1 MNLHEFQAKELF
13 ESYDLPVSKRG
24 LIKKLSDIDSAIT
37 SIDFSNGCVAKVQAH
52 TGGRGKVGGVKLCK
66 NKEEIKNFVNSWL
79 GKNIITNQTDE
90 VGLPVNII
98 SIDELTDIDSE
109 LYMSLI
115 VDRADKCI
123 SMIVSKA
130 GGMNIEEVAETN
142 PEKILKLKFKNNAQV
157 SEENINELSSKLD
170 FNLSQ
175 AEQFKKI
182 VRNTYKLFVEKDLS
196 LLEINPLVITSGG
209 ELHCLD
215 AKINVDENALYR
227 QDEISGQRDPSQEDQ
242 REYQA
247 KQHDLSYVSLDG
259 NIGCMVNGAGL
270 AMGTMD
276 TIKLYDGEP
285 ANFLDVGGTA
295 TKERVGEAFKLIL
308 SDKNVKGILV
318 NIFGGIV
325 RCDLIAEGII
335 GAITDIDVSVPIVV
349 RLQGNMSDEGKLLLN
364 NSGLNVIG
372 EDSLMKASQKIV
384 ELVK

>member
-24 LIKKLSDIDSAIT
+24 LIKKLSDIDDAIT

-182 VRNTYKLFVEKDLS
+182 VRNTYKLFVEKDLT
-196 LLEINPLVITSGG
+196 LLEIYPLVITSGG

-227 QDEISGQRDPSQEDQ
+227 QDEISGKRDPSQEDQ